1 MKRYLTFDE
10 DFKIKTQLK
19 SERENKS
26 NKFPLVN
33 YLNIGYYIITPLL
46 FGVFLG
52 YVVDKKLGTSY
63 FVIIGI
69 VIGALSTFY
78 NLYRLTK

>member
-1 MKRYLTFDE
+1 MKRYLIIDK

-46 FGVFLG
+46 IGVFLG
-52 YVVDKKLGTSY
+52 YIIDKKWGTSC
-63 FVIIGI
+63 FIIIGI